1 MNYLIAYFSLL
12 IYTLLKD
19 ENLGVKMELVNG
31 KEIMQHALKNNYGI
45 GAFNFINVET
55 LKSILDTAEENRSP
69 VIVQCSTG
77 AIKYAGLDTL
87 VAMCKAYA
95 KNMTVPVCLNLDH
108 GKTFEDC
115 KACIDAGFTNVM
127 IDASHLPTEENIA
140 LTKRVVEYA
149 HARNVTVEAE
159 IGVLAGVEDEVSA
172 TEDEARYT
180 DPQQAYDFVKATGVD
195 SLAIAI
201 GTSHGTVKFKG
212 EAKLRFDILDEVG
225 RLLPGFPIVLHGAS
239 SIPQDMVALAE
250 QYGAKLKG
258 SCGIP
263 ENMLREACSMAVCK
277 INVDSDL
284 RLCFTAGIRKSL
296 VENPENVD
304 MRKYNTEGM
313 NLIKLAV
320 KNKMDNVFGSSNRY

>member
-1 MNYLIAYFSLL
+1 
-12 IYTLLKD
+12 
-19 ENLGVKMELVNG
+19 MELVNG
-31 KEIMQHALKNNYGI
+31 KVIFDGALKGGYGV
-45 GAFNFINVET
+45 GAFNFINIET
-55 LKSILDTAEENRSP
+55 LKSILDAAEEKKSP

-87 VAMCKAYA
+87 AGICKIYA
-95 KNMTVPVCLNLDH
+95 SKMSVPVCLNLDH

-127 IDASHLPTEENIA
+127 IDASSLPYEENIE

-149 HARNVTVEAE
+149 HAHGATVEAE
-159 IGVLAGVEDEVSA
+159 LGVLAGVEDEVSA

-180 DPQQAYDFVKATGVD
+180 NPEQAYDFVTRTGVD

-212 EAKLRFDILDEVG
+212 EAKLRFDILEEVEK
-225 RLLPGFPIVLHGAS
+225 LLPNFPIVLHGAS

-250 QYGAKLKG
+250 EYGAKLKG

-263 ENMLREACSMAVCK
+263 ETMLREACSHNVCK
-277 INVDSDL
+277 VNVDSDL
-284 RLCFTAGIRKSL
+284 RLSFTAGLRKSL
-296 VENPENVD
+296 SENPENVD
-304 MRKYNTEGM
+304 MRKYNIEGM
-313 NLIKLAV
+313 NLIKKV
-320 KNKMDNVFGSSNRY
+320 VGDKMDNVFGSSNRA

>member
-1 MNYLIAYFSLL
+1 
-12 IYTLLKD
+12 
-19 ENLGVKMELVNG
+19 MELVNG
-31 KEIMQHALKNNYGI
+31 KVIFEDALKNKYGV
-45 GAFNFINVET
+45 GAFNFVNMEV
-55 LKSILDTAEENRSP
+55 LKAILDTAEEMKSP

-77 AIKYAGLDTL
+77 AIKYAGVDTL
-87 VAMCKAYA
+87 VALARTYA
-95 KNMTVPVCLNLDH
+95 SQMSVPVCLNLDH

-115 KACIDAGFTNVM
+115 KMCIDAGFTNVM
-127 IDASHLPTEENIA
+127 IDASHLPMDENIA
-140 LTKRVVEYA
+140 LTRKVVEYA

-172 TEDEARYT
+172 SEDDARYT
-180 DPQQAYDFVKATGVD
+180 NPKEAYDFVKATGVD

-212 EAKLRFDILDEVG
+212 EAKLRFDILEEVEK
-225 RLLPGFPIVLHGAS
+225 LLPNFPIVLHGAS

-258 SCGIP
+258 SNGIP
-263 ENMLREACSMAVCK
+263 ESMLREACTHNVCK

-284 RLCFTAGIRKSL
+284 RLCFTAGLRKSL

-304 MRKYNTEGM
+304 MRKSCGEGM
-313 NLIKLAV
+313 KLISECV
-320 KNKMDNVFGSSNRY
+320 KGKMINVFNSVNRI